1 MTAMRIILDNTTLE
15 RLQGRD
21 TLAELCDAS
30 GSLVGYFIP
39 AGMLRED
46 YQWAVRQFTDVE
58 IERARREPGGLSI
71 DEVLASLR

>member
-39 AGMLRED
+39 AAASRED
-46 YQWAVRQFTDVE
+46 YRWALRQFTEQE

-71 DEVLASLR
+71 DEVLAGLK